1 MPGRNFKRAALSAA
15 SLLITLLALESALRL
30 YGYHPPPYLR
40 RGTDYTLRPSGYP
53 SLRYELAPGAAVNA
67 RGKEIK
73 INSQGFRGPEPSSDP
88 ARQRVIVLG
97 DSITFGNNLALE
109 ETFPFQLQQQ
119 LSSRGRNL
127 EVLNFGVHGYD
138 TLQEVSSLELRGLGY
153 HPDLVVVA
161 YCLNDVS
168 VSSVSLEHIQR
179 MQSLRTARYNFLL
192 ASRLVALI
200 TESIETLRL
209 KHWEK
214 QVNDPAVFRREY
226 ANQIDSIGDD
236 ETELLGLMAQAPTWP
251 NSTWYGDRDRVG
263 RLRFGFRR
271 LASLAQE
278 HGFPVVVMIIPLLR
292 DQGSANSQ
300 DKAGVNSQ
308 DQAGAELQDNGGAA
322 SQDKAG
328 ANSRTY
334 TPNSGTY
341 TPDYT
346 RYYTHSVAHRIVE
359 LEARRAGFD
368 TIDLTEDFMRAGMA
382 NLSLTLGDIFHPNQT
397 GHAIMANSLTTYV
410 NQHLKPRPQR

>member
-1 MPGRNFKRAALSAA
+1 MPGPIFKKAALSAV
-15 SLLITLLALESALRL
+15 SLLITLITLECALRL
-30 YGYHPPPYLR
+30 FGYNPPSYLR
-40 RGTDYTLRPSGYP
+40 QTDYTLRPSGYP
-53 SLRYELAPGAAVNA
+53 GLKYELSPGTATKA

-88 ARQRVIVLG
+88 AVQRVIVLG

-119 LSSRGRNL
+119 LSTPGRNL

-138 TLQEVSSLELRGLGY
+138 TLQEVSLLEIRGLGY

-168 VSSVSLEHIQR
+168 ISSVSLEHIQR
-179 MQSLRTARYNFLL
+179 MQRLRTAPYNFLFE
-192 ASRLVALI
+192 SRLVDLI
-200 TESIETLRL
+200 AESIETLRI

-226 ANQIDSIGDD
+226 ANQIDAIGDD
-236 ETELLGLMAQAPTWP
+236 ESDLLGLMAQAPTWP

-278 HGFPVVVMIIPLLR
+278 NGFPVVIMIIPLL
-292 DQGSANSQ
+292 Q
-300 DKAGVNSQ
+300 DKR
-308 DQAGAELQDNGGAA
+308 GAD
-322 SQDKAG
+322 
-328 ANSRTY
+328 SRTY
-334 TPNSGTY
+334 THG
-341 TPDYT
+341 
-346 RYYTHSVAHRIVE
+346 VAHRIVE

-368 TIDLTEDFMRAGMA
+368 TIDLTDDFMRVGMGK
-382 NLSLTLGDIFHPNQT
+382 LTLTTGDIFHPNKT
-397 GHAIMANSLTTYV
+397 GNAIMATSLATYV
-410 NQHLKPRPQR
+410 DQHLKPRPGP

>member
-1 MPGRNFKRAALSAA
+1 MPGRIFKKAALSAV
-15 SLLITLLALESALRL
+15 SLLITLIALEGALRL
-30 YGYHPPPYLR
+30 YGYNPPSYLR

-53 SLRYELAPGAAVNA
+53 SLSYELSPGAAIKA

-88 ARQRVIVLG
+88 ALQRVIVLG

-119 LSSRGRNL
+119 LASRGRNL

-138 TLQEVSSLELRGLGY
+138 TLQEVSSLELRGLAY

-168 VSSVSLEHIQR
+168 ISSVSLEHIQR
-179 MQSLRTARYNFLL
+179 LQRWRAAPYNFLFE
-192 ASRLVALI
+192 SRLVALI
-200 TESIETLRL
+200 GESIETLRL

-271 LASLAQE
+271 LASLAQAN
-278 HGFPVVVMIIPLLR
+278 GFPVLIMIIPLLR
-292 DQGSANSQ
+292 DK
-300 DKAGVNSQ
+300 DGVYPY
-308 DQAGAELQDNGGAA
+308 
-322 SQDKAG
+322 
-328 ANSRTY
+328 R
-334 TPNSGTY
+334 
-341 TPDYT
+341 
-346 RYYTHSVAHRIVE
+346 VAHRIVE
-359 LEARRAGFD
+359 REARRAGFD
-368 TIDLTEDFMRAGMA
+368 TIDLTDDFMRAGMA
-382 NLSLTLGDIFHPNQT
+382 NLELTLGDIFHPNQT
-397 GHAIMANSLTTYV
+397 GNAIIANSLATYLD
-410 NQHLKPRPQR
+410 QHLKPRPQPTKK